1 MYIKRIHL
9 ILLFTLVMGTACSN
23 KNDDQQTVDTGR
35 SYFPLFVGMERVY
48 IIDSLAYDNNAGIT
62 QIDTFRY
69 IYRELISEKIKN
81 SAGEEQY
88 IVSRFYADTLG
99 GAWRTVNRYTAQHTE
114 LHAIV
119 TEENIPIVKLAFP
132 VEFNKNWNAN
142 LFNSKGLQR
151 FRITEIH
158 RPFNQ
163 YAKTLNVQQQNDS
176 NAIEVIR
183 RNERY
188 AENTGL
194 VLLRHDS
201 LNTQVAGTRGFRK
214 TQTLIQN

>member
-1 MYIKRIHL
+1 MITKRIYL
-9 ILLFTLVMGTACSN
+9 VGLLMFIIATACN
-23 KNDDQQTVDTGR
+23 NNNDEQPVDTGR
-35 SYFPLFVGMERVY
+35 AYFPLFVGMERVY
-48 IIDSLAYDNNAGIT
+48 TIDSLAYDNNAGIT

-69 IYRELISEKIKN
+69 LYREVVTEIITN
-81 SAGEEQY
+81 GAGEEQFV
-88 IVSRFYADTLG
+88 VSRFYTDTPG
-99 GAWRTVNRYTAQHTE
+99 GVWRVANRYTAQLTE

-119 TEENIPIVKLAFP
+119 TEENRPVVKIAFP
-132 VEFNKNWNAN
+132 AELNKNWNGN
-142 LFNSKGLQR
+142 LFNNLGLQR

-158 RPFNQ
+158 RSFNQ
-163 YAKTLNVQQQNDS
+163 YDKTLNVLQQNDS

-188 AENTGL
+188 AENIGL
-194 VLLRHDS
+194 VLLRYDS